1 MKQSGFSLI
10 ELLVTLAIIAILA
23 VIATPLY
30 SQHIAKGHVKV
41 AQADLELMSLILENR
56 YQRVLAYP
64 ATEYQNTAELRA
76 QLPQWIPS
84 TDQTKF
90 TFSNV
95 NPNADSAI
103 YTIVATGLV
112 GLMKDCV
119 IAYAHTGAKT
129 ITDCDDLVPDGDWL
143 R

>member
-23 VIATPLY
+23 VIAAPVY
-30 SQHIAKGHVKV
+30 SQHVAKGHVKV

-56 YQRVLAYP
+56 YQRVLSYP
-64 ATEYQNTAELRA
+64 ETEFQTTAALHA

-84 TDQTKF
+84 TDASKF
-90 TFSNV
+90 NFSNV
-95 NPNADSAI
+95 NPNADPAI
-103 YTIVATGLV
+103 YTITATGLI

-119 IAYAHTGAKT
+119 ISYAHTGAKA
-129 ITDCDDLVPDGDWL
+129 ISNCGDLAPDGVWL